1 MILSAQSVNMV
12 LLILKKWWNKYKLHH
27 KLAYIDFKNDFSNT
41 LYIKRH
47 YFRGLLYINFTR

>member
-1 MILSAQSVNMV
+1 MKERIFLMILSAQSANMV

-41 LYIKRH
+41 L
-47 YFRGLLYINFTR
+47 